1 MASART
7 FKLGPRAV
15 LAGDGA
21 LLMAGACAVLAP
33 LAALF
38 EAAAIPLMVVGLL
51 APLLAWWL
59 HGRRVDRTAT
69 GGAVLGYLAGVG
81 LALGLLGLMAL
92 VMLALTAVGLYDTG
106 DDPGKVVG
114 DRIAVIVVGYLA
126 LAAWLDVD
134 ALRDLA
140 AQRRAH
146 ARLDVAR
153 LVATAAGVAYIV
165 GVIVSATGHPQYDYI
180 GAILSIGGCGVVGA
194 VVVTVADMMVR
205 RHERRGHGQLVS
217 GADPRAPQRTGAP
230 RESRRGL
237 QRRSAIPGDVRS
249 SGAGSQTPRSLLA
262 RDDGH
267 RRTLEAHACG
277 RVRRDQDLLAGLRDR
292 HGPSEGAAA

>member
-7 FKLGPRAV
+7 SKVGPRAV

-92 VMLALTAVGLYDTG
+92 VMLALIAVGLSATG
-106 DDPGKVVG
+106 DDAGKALGQISVV
-114 DRIAVIVVGYLA
+114 VIVVGYLA
-126 LAAWLDVD
+126 VAAWLDVD

-140 AQRRAH
+140 TQRREH
-146 ARLDVAR
+146 AGLDVAR
-153 LVATAAGVAYIV
+153 LVASVAGVAYLV
-165 GVIVSATGHPQYDYI
+165 GVTVSATGHPEYDYI
-180 GAILSIGGCGVVGA
+180 GGILSLGGCGIVGA
-194 VVVTVADMMVR
+194 VVVTVADLMVR
-205 RHERRGHGQLVS
+205 RHERRGHGQLV
-217 GADPRAPQRTGAP
+217 
-230 RESRRGL
+230 
-237 QRRSAIPGDVRS
+237 
-249 SGAGSQTPRSLLA
+249 AG
-262 RDDGH
+262 
-267 RRTLEAHACG
+267 
-277 RVRRDQDLLAGLRDR
+277 V
-292 HGPSEGAAA
+292 